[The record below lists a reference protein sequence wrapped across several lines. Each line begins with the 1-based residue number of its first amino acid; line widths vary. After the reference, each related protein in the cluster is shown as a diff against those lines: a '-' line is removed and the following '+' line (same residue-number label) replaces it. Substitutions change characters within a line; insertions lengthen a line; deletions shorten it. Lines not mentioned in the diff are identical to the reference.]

1 MNTESIKELEDP
13 ESTRE
18 FKTIS
23 GSVSDVKE
31 SVSESG
37 FERAVSRINLAR
49 NNGQLPTPHL
59 SPYLNTDSYSPMG
72 FHL

>member
-1 MNTESIKELEDP
+1 MTESEDL

-23 GSVSDVKE
+23 GRVSDVRE

-37 FERAVSRINLAR
+37 FERADVLRVRVFA
-49 NNGQLPTPHL
+49 
-59 SPYLNTDSYSPMG
+59 
-72 FHL
+72 